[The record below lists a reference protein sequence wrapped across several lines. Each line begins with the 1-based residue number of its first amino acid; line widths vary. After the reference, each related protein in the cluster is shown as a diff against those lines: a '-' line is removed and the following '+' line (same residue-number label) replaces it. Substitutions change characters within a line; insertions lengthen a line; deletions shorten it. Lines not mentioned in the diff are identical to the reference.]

1 MGGTAMAKDTASG
14 ERAEAGDESDQEL
27 DRAVD
32 ELRGITEK
40 AGDGDV
46 HPTGELETEFSAM
59 AKKKTAEALDNDF
72 GADFADTGEP
82 GITPQFSGVETSTD
96 LDAMFATAEAGDDLD
111 DEPAAALMPP
121 SASAASLADHIPENG
136 LEAAA
141 RRDEA
146 PNFDLVMDIPLDMQI
161 VLGTS
166 RLPVS
171 GLMNLSEGALIALNR
186 KIGEP
191 VEIMVN
197 GRLFGRGEITV
208 LEEDDTRFG
217 VRVIEVIGDI
227 KQ

>member
-1 MGGTAMAKDTASG
+1 MGRTTTARNTASG
-14 ERAEAGDESDQEL
+14 GATEALEGTEQDL
-27 DRAVD
+27 DRAID
-32 ELRGITEK
+32 DLRGIMNK
-40 AGDGDV
+40 AEEGDAY
-46 HPTGELETEFSAM
+46 PAGELETELSTM
-59 AKKKTAEALDNDF
+59 AKNKTAEALDNDF
-72 GADFADTGEP
+72 GADFADTDAADIAPEFGDA
-82 GITPQFSGVETSTD
+82 GGSAD
-96 LDAMFATAEAGDDLD
+96 LDAMFAEAEAGQ
-111 DEPAAALMPP
+111 DEEPIAALMPP
-121 SASAASLADHIPENG
+121 SASPASIADRIPENG

-146 PNFDLVMDIPLDMQI
+146 PNFDLVMDIPIDMQI